1 VKFIGELFRSCVLN
15 DIKDSA
21 GGSAKQGRD
30 PATQAIIPIRGKIIN
45 VEKEDLQKVL
55 KNEEVKSIIN
65 AIGAGF
71 LDTFDVNKMRY
82 GKVIIAT
89 DSDID
94 GYHIRTLLTTF
105 FFRFMPALIEAGKL
119 YSANPPL
126 YRIIQGKNIYYCR
139 TDKDKDDKVN
149 ELNKKG
155 ISNYEITRFKGLTK
169 TSPKKQQCFGQIHL
183 IAGRTSGY
191 QCVA

>member
-1 VKFIGELFRSCVLN
+1 MKFVRELFRSCVLD

-82 GKVIIAT
+82 GKIIIAT

-94 GYHIRTLLTTF
+94 AVGDQIPYRNWLNVVHNERYSGILWIIR
-105 FFRFMPALIEAGKL
+105 IEWSKEV
-119 YSANPPL
+119 P
-126 YRIIQGKNIYYCR
+126 
-139 TDKDKDDKVN
+139 T
-149 ELNKKG
+149 
-155 ISNYEITRFKGLTK
+155 
-169 TSPKKQQCFGQIHL
+169 
-183 IAGRTSGY
+183 
-191 QCVA
+191 